1 MATDESAEMIAQAPR
16 DPKKIEYRVSE
27 AEDSG
32 ITAHSVDLVTVA
44 TAIHWFDLRKFYT

>member
-16 DPKKIEYRVSE
+16 DPKIEYRVSE

-32 ITAHSVDLVTVA
+32 IAAHSVDLVTVA